1 MDKQK
6 LVEFA
11 NITKELDELL
21 VKFDELNKKTEDIKL
36 NKENKDASEVETLL
50 NSLELQY
57 EVLDRKMKQLS
68 VKSEKLKNTISK
80 K

>member
-68 VKSEKLKNTISK
+68 DKSEKLKNTISK